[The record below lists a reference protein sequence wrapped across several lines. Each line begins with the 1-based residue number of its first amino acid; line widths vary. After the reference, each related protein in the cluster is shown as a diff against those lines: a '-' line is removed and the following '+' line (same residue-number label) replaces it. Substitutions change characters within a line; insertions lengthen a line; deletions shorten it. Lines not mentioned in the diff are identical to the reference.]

1 MHSTVRR
8 GVIAAVA
15 LTVAL
20 LGAACTSSG
29 SKGGSAGSSSAN
41 VTLSE
46 FTIVPGTIDISAG
59 ATATLHVT
67 NQGQVP
73 HQLAVDAGGTTVQT
87 SMLQAG
93 MSEDLT
99 LPALKAGSYSA
110 WCSVPGH
117 REAGMTALIRAGESA
132 TEAGSMPGMSSGG
145 AAGMSA
151 MTAQQMADAHKSS
164 TKAFPAKTEG
174 LGGQVL
180 KPTVVDGVKVFD
192 LVARQVSWEVSPG
205 VVRDAL
211 TYNGAVPGPELRVRR
226 GDKIRVV
233 LENQLSQPTVIHF
246 HGMTVPNAMD
256 GVPYITQDPVMPGA
270 SFQYEFTVKD
280 PPGTYMYHSHFNSDE
295 QVGRGLYGAIVVE
308 PEQAT
313 WDEEYTEILG
323 DGPLGFTINGKSFP
337 ATAPLIAKLGDTIRV
352 RVSNMGNMIHPLH
365 LHGYHFTVLEQDGQT
380 PTDPDVVDTL
390 MVAPGQTYDL
400 EVQATHP
407 GAWAFHCHIL
417 SHVEGPQGMFGM
429 VTALVVT

>member
-1 MHSTVRR
+1 MHSHVRR
-8 GVIAAVA
+8 GLTAAVA

-20 LGAACTSSG
+20 LSAACTSSG
-29 SKGGSAGSSSAN
+29 SKGSSAGSSSAN

-46 FTIVPGTIDISAG
+46 FTIVPGTIDVSAG

-73 HQLAVDAGGTTVQT
+73 HQLAVDAGGTTVHTSILQT
-87 SMLQAG
+87 G

-99 LPALKAGSYSA
+99 LPALPAGSYSA

-117 REAGMTALIRAGESA
+117 KEAGMTALIRAGGTA

-145 AAGMSA
+145 AAGMSS
-151 MTAQQMADAHKSS
+151 MSAQQMADAHKSS

-174 LGGQVL
+174 LGGQAL
-180 KPTVVDGVKVFD
+180 KPTIVDGVKVFD
-192 LVARQVSWEVSPG
+192 LVAQQVSWEVSPG
-205 VVRDAL
+205 VFRDAL

-226 GDKIRVV
+226 GEKIRVV
-233 LENQLSQPTVIHF
+233 LENQLAQPTVIHF

-337 ATAPLIAKLGDTIRV
+337 ATTPLTAKLDDTVRV
-352 RVSNMGNMIHPLH
+352 RVSNLGNMIHPLH

-380 PTDPDVVDTL
+380 LTDPDVVDTL

-400 EVQATHP
+400 EVKATHP